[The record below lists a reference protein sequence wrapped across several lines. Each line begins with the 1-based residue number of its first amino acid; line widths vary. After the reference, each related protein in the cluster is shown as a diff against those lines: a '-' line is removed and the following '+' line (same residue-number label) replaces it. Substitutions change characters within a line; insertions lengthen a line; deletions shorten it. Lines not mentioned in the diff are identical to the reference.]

1 MKLRRTYAA
10 LAALLLGGCTPRTM
24 PALVDHVPCT
34 EGVPVVEVRVIGNG
48 VSRSFT
54 GQEALKLYPKRAASL
69 ALMGTATIQ
78 CEPNNQCELIKE
90 DGQVGFGLLA
100 LRLST
105 TAGLDLAG
113 RGPILVRYV
122 MTHPGTVCDMQSPGI
137 RDLSQGKVAP

>member
-1 MKLRRTYAA
+1 FRPMADVASVEHADSATVLACRGLIPLKLRRTYAA

-78 CEPNNQCELIKE
+78 CEPNN
-90 DGQVGFGLLA
+90 
-100 LRLST
+100 
-105 TAGLDLAG
+105 
-113 RGPILVRYV
+113 
-122 MTHPGTVCDMQSPGI
+122 
-137 RDLSQGKVAP
+137 